1 MPDWDT
7 QSMAKKPKEKAEDAP
22 QDDAEGADAAAA
34 KKKKLIIF
42 GAAGLVAVLALGGGG
57 AWYMGLLGGG
67 TAADAGA
74 EAHLAPPKTGVF
86 VDLPD
91 MTVNLS
97 STESR
102 ATYLKVKISLEVAN
116 QSVAD
121 KIQPAM
127 PRVLDAF
134 QVYLRELRTT
144 DLDGSAGLYRLK
156 EELARRVNVAIHPAK
171 VDAVLF
177 KEILLQ

>member
-1 MPDWDT
+1 
-7 QSMAKKPKEKAEDAP
+7 MAKKPKDKAEDVP
-22 QDDAEGADAAAA
+22 QDGADGADAAAA

-57 AWYMGLLGGG
+57 AWYFGLLGG
-67 TAADAGA
+67 TAADASA
-74 EAHLAPPKTGVF
+74 EATMAPPKTGVF

-144 DLDGSAGLYRLK
+144 DLDGSAGIYRLK
-156 EELARRVNVAIHPAK
+156 EELARRVNVAIHPAR

-177 KEILLQ
+177 KEILVQ

>member
-1 MPDWDT
+1 
-7 QSMAKKPKEKAEDAP
+7 MAKKPKEKAEDLP

-34 KKKKLIIF
+34 KKKKLMIF

-57 AWYMGLLGGG
+57 AWYMGLIGG
-67 TAADAGA
+67 TAADASS
-74 EAHLAPPKTGVF
+74 EAHMAPPKTGVF

>member
-1 MPDWDT
+1 
-7 QSMAKKPKEKAEDAP
+7 MAKKPKEKPEDALK
-22 QDDAEGADAAAA
+22 DGADTPDAGVA
-34 KKKKLIIF
+34 KKKKKLMLF
-42 GAAGLVAVLALGGGG
+42 GAIGLVAVAALGGGG
-57 AWYMGLLGGG
+57 AWYMGVFGRHAVPSA
-67 TAADAGA
+67 TA
-74 EAHLAPPKTGVF
+74 EAVVVAPKTGVF

-97 STESR
+97 TTEQR

-144 DLDGSAGLYRLK
+144 DLDGSAGIYRLK